1 LVGLDKRELDIGDE
15 PDPIEY
21 REMSEKVREQLDQ
34 HEEWINSNGEKGHR
48 AILDGLDLSYHDLSG
63 RDMTG
68 IRMRGGKLR
77 GARLKSCILVLSNFG
92 GTDLMDADLSNAV
105 LIGANLTG
113 VNLRRANL
121 ANAAV
126 GGIPIRAKDG
136 SETGRLQQTN
146 FEKANLVA
154 AKVSGLRFNEC
165 RMQDAVL
172 DS

>member
-1 LVGLDKRELDIGDE
+1 MTESGPQSLESYLQRRFDPVLEGEVPPVPDEAHVGWWRGHHQARGGSASSLVEALAQFQIPIAEHASTSEAYARAIRGGQAIMDPQAAEGYYVQALALE
-15 PDPIEY
+15 PD
-21 REMSEKVREQLDQ
+21 
-34 HEEWINSNGEKGHR
+34 
-48 AILDGLDLSYHDLSG
+48 
-63 RDMTG
+63 
-68 IRMRGGKLR
+68 
-77 GARLKSCILVLSNFG
+77 
-92 GTDLMDADLSNAV
+92 NAV
-105 LIGANLTG
+105 
-113 VNLRRANL
+113 VRANL